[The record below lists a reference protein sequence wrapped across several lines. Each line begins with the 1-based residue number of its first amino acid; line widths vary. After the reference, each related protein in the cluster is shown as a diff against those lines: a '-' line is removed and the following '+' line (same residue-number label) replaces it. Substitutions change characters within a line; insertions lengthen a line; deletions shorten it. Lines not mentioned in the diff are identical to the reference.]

1 MYLLIAFIDFSYSET
16 YLNAGKVRRELG
28 LQSCSLHRDHRGIGR
43 AVPLARSPPP
53 PPHQRVAI
61 FGGIGMVL
69 GGGGGGGGYSHGRFW
84 ATQFYL

>member
-53 PPHQRVAI
+53 PPPPEGGNFWGHRHG
-61 FGGIGMVL
+61 FGGRGIVM
-69 GGGGGGGGYSHGRFW
+69 GGFW